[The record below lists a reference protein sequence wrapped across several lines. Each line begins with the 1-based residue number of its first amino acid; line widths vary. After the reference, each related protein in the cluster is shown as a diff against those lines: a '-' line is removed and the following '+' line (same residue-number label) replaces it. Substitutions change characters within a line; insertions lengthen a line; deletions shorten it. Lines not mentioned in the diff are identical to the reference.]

1 MLAFIIQ
8 YSVIQLEVVNVKYY
22 TIHEFSKLV
31 GETPKLQG
39 KRANKARKMI
49 EELTENDK
57 DL

>member
-1 MLAFIIQ
+1 M
-8 YSVIQLEVVNVKYY
+8 KYY

-49 EELTENDK
+49 EELTEGDK
-57 DL
+57 DN

>member
-1 MLAFIIQ
+1 M
-8 YSVIQLEVVNVKYY
+8 KYY

-31 GETPKLQG
+31 GKTPKPQG
-39 KRANKARKMI
+39 KRANKARKMV